1 MGREERLQLKILAS
15 SSLCR
20 TSPITSPITINSD
33 FWRLTFKPKMAS
45 KHENVTQ
52 VIDLI
57 MIYITHN
64 KCVIC
69 KQKVVGYF

>member
-1 MGREERLQLKILAS
+1 
-15 SSLCR
+15 
-20 TSPITSPITINSD
+20 
-33 FWRLTFKPKMAS
+33 MAS